1 MKVQVVLGAVRNG
14 KRSSCTWEAIFNGP
28 GDACSGVLVNTP
40 HVRDDAAHSC
50 HRSAAGERGNGSPS
64 RPGADLHRAEP
75 AVGDRWSS
83 RARPAGRGVGGA
95 RRPLSLARRLTVRP
109 TPSSLPLLETAGTL
123 WCCGSGLPGR
133 HSAVGHTGP
142 AAPSVRHAAQ
152 SALDSARAARRPWS
166 RGRPGP
172 SVVRPREGE
181 AGSRGRGPVARA
193 RKRGRG
199 PRRPRRGASGPAY
212 VSWSPM
218 PRPV

>member
-123 WCCGSGLPGR
+123 WCCGSGLPGLR
-133 HSAVGHTGP
+133 LRGWAHRSGSPVSPPCSPECTGQC
-142 AAPSVRHAAQ
+142 S
-152 SALDSARAARRPWS
+152 SSTKALVSREARAF
-166 RGRPGP
+166 GRTAAG
-172 SVVRPREGE
+172 R
-181 AGSRGRGPVARA
+181 GSREPRT
-193 RKRGRG
+193 G
-199 PRRPRRGASGPAY
+199 PRRPSAEAGPRTAPTDVGRPGLRY